1 MDTRNAVID
10 IMRLVFAFII
20 VFHHI
25 WITSDMSILGYLAVD
40 FFFIVSGYMLIW
52 SCRRNQ

>member
-1 MDTRNAVID
+1 MFV
-10 IMRLVFAFII
+10 I

-25 WITSDMSILGYLAVD
+25 WIAIDMSILGYLAVD

-52 SCRRNQ
+52 MGGC